1 MWTISEKIITLKF
14 IIFIFFFIENS
25 QNQSNIG
32 NKITNLSHSDNM
44 IHFIR
49 CGQADSILIESNG
62 KYGLIDSS
70 NPYNGPIAE
79 VEAAQIDES
88 IGEKDWSK
96 GAEESVKVVID
107 YLEYLKIDKLDFII
121 GTHSHSDHIGGIPA
135 IAYKFVDNNTKYYY
149 RTYRETLEDR
159 CKVDWANFKYY
170 LAAVHS
176 MQKKRAE
183 LIDVTNESIEF
194 DFGDLHLKLLNTDI
208 DPNELNLGE
217 NQNSI
222 VTLVTFNDTKVFLAS
237 DMIVKDDKAILKK
250 DLKDI
255 KLDILKISHH
265 GISESSPEFLKTT
278 SPDYVIITNNAVP
291 NSTLTNEILK
301 INNNTKIYVTG
312 NAMGNTEKGEPPAIK
327 LHFFKGEKNYNFSD
341 NIGKEIKYNCSDK
354 YSWNASYHDFVEC
367 INKSDIIFI
376 VSELYTSYLP
386 CNTLTSEYYFNI
398 KGKFSEEVNILD
410 DINIQINTS
419 TGNIIKASCTP
430 FNKIFSFSSA
440 YLQCAI
446 DICMYTLEEIDLYLP
461 IDAPNIKGY
470 SIRNWK
476 NIIGINP
483 NESNKISNV
492 TCLPIIEN
500 TFIPSSLEA
509 NMCFGKN
516 FIFSIYGEWEDK
528 DESKIPI
535 FLSFSLV
542 IENNERIAE
551 CSYETSPNHIECE
564 IDSEGDITIKEQ
576 NFSGI
581 LGSYK
586 MKKLDSFIKTE
597 KCNYNNNSSNSSN
610 NSKISYLLFIF
621 LFILILN

>member
-1 MWTISEKIITLKF
+1 MWSISEKIITLRF

-25 QNQSNIG
+25 QNHSNIG
-32 NKITNLSHSDNM
+32 NRITNLSHSDNM

-79 VEAAQIDES
+79 VEPAQIDES

-96 GAEESVKVVID
+96 GADESVKVVID

-255 KLDILKISHH
+255 KLDILKIAHH
-265 GISESSPEFLKTT
+265 GISESSREFLKTT

-312 NAMGNTEKGEPPAIK
+312 NAMGNKEKGEPPAIK

-341 NIGKEIKYNCSDK
+341 NIGKEIEYNYSDT

-398 KGKFSEEVNILD
+398 KGKFSEEVNMLD